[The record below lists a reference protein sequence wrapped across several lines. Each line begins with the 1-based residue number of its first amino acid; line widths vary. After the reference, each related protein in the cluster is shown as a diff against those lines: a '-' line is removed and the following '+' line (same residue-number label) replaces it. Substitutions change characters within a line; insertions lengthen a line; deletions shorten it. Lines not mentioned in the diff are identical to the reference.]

1 MSREPIEHARRTWY
15 VLRDRGRRLVT
26 FSVGSVAILIGVL
39 VPAAAAQTPDAGE
52 VVVLTLDGTVDPLVA
67 DYLTGEI
74 ERAQDAGAEAVLLEI
89 DTPGGLGSSM
99 DQITGAILN
108 ATVPVIG
115 YVAPSGARAASAGA
129 FILLSCPVAAM
140 APGTNVGAS
149 TPVGL
154 SGGDLSQKV
163 TNDAAASIRSI
174 AQTYGRNVEVAES
187 FVTEG
192 ASISAQEALADQVID
207 VIASSRGQLL
217 QDLDGETVRLG
228 TGDEATLDLAGAPVV
243 EQDMGGFWGFIH
255 TLLDPNLAFIFFWL
269 GLALIVLELIVP
281 GHIFSGTIGT
291 ILFVLAL
298 FSFGV
303 LPVRII
309 GIALLV
315 LSVVAFVLELKAPGL
330 GIWGAVGTVAL
341 LLGGWF
347 LYDRAGG
354 AEVSPGVLLA
364 VAGFVVLFFGFV
376 VAKALRIRRMP
387 PAQGPGAVVGRTGV
401 VVGAGVDERGG
412 IVRVQ
417 AEEWRAVAPAGL
429 IHGGGAIRVTGLD
442 GLVLTVEPL
451 VEEHAGAGDGPPGE
465 GRES

>member
-1 MSREPIEHARRTWY
+1 M
-15 VLRDRGRRLVT
+15 
-26 FSVGSVAILIGVL
+26 AILIGVL

-291 ILFVLAL
+291 ILFLLAL

-330 GIWGAVGTVAL
+330 GIWGAVGVVAL

-354 AEVSPGVLLA
+354 AEVSPAVLLL
-364 VAGFVVLFFGFV
+364 VAGFIVLFFGFV
-376 VAKALRIRRMP
+376 VVKALEMVKTP
-387 PAQGPGAVVGRTGV
+387 PVQGPERIIGQEGVAIATGV
-401 VVGAGVDERGG
+401 DPRGG
-412 IVRVQ
+412 MVRVN
-417 AEEWRAVAPAGL
+417 AEEWQAVSPTGVIAPG
-429 IHGGGAIRVTGLD
+429 HGVRVTRLD
-442 GLVLTVEPL
+442 GLTLTVEP
-451 VEEHAGAGDGPPGE
+451 VRQGEEVPATPSTE
-465 GRES
+465 GGSR

>member
-1 MSREPIEHARRTWY
+1 MPSA
-15 VLRDRGRRLVT
+15 G
-26 FSVGSVAILIGVL
+26 
-39 VPAAAAQTPDAGE
+39 AQTTDSGQ
-52 VVVLTLDGTVDPLVA
+52 VVVLALDGTVDPLVA

-74 ERAQDAGAEAVLLEI
+74 QRAQDQGAEAVLIAI

-99 DQITGAILN
+99 DQITGSILN

-149 TPVGL
+149 TPVGV
-154 SGGDLSQKV
+154 SGGDLSQKI
-163 TNDAAASIRSI
+163 TNDAAASIRAI

-192 ASISAQEALADQVID
+192 ASISAQEALADGVID

-217 QDLDGETVRLG
+217 DDLDGQTVMLG
-228 TGDEATLDLAGAPVV
+228 TGQEATLELTGAPVV
-243 EQDMGGFWGFIH
+243 EQDMGGFWGFLH
-255 TLLDPNLAFIFFWL
+255 SLLDPNLAFIFFWL

-281 GHIFSGTIGT
+281 GHIFSGTVGT
-291 ILFVLAL
+291 ILFVIAL

-315 LSVVAFVLELKAPGL
+315 LSVVAFILEVKAPGL
-330 GIWGAVGTVAL
+330 GVWGGIGVVAL

-354 AEVSPGVLLA
+354 AQVSPAVLMA
-364 VAGFVVLFFGFV
+364 VTGSVVLFFGFV
-376 VAKALRIRRMP
+376 VAKALEIRRMP
-387 PAQGPGAVVGRTGV
+387 PAQGPEAIVGRTGV
-401 VVGAGVDERGG
+401 ALGSGVDERGG

-417 AEEWRAVAPAGL
+417 AEEWRAIAPGGL
-429 IHGGGAIRVTGLD
+429 IHSGAPVRVTGLD
-442 GLVLTVEPL
+442 GLVLTVEPSGS
-451 VEEHAGAGDGPPGE
+451 EHARAGDRTPSGE